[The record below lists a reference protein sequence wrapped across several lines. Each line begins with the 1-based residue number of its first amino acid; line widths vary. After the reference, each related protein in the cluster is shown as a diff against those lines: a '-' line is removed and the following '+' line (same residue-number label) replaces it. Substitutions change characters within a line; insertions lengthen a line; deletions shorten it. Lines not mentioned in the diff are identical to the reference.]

1 MEIYQ
6 LRELAIKFNAY
17 LNGDTELFT
26 EVNQLDQA
34 TISSLQEKYEDDA
47 QKGKRPVNLL
57 RYIILRTLEQG
68 EPLTPESL
76 KRLKEQLENRE
87 LDRFDFLSEEAK
99 DNFRQYPQKTKGFF
113 VNWKNPGSILFPL
126 LYTDALK
133 QEVNNTLDE
142 ILDNTISQLSLEN
155 VKRHKVDFS
164 GPQHYGSG
172 RVWGAIFPEEK
183 PSHQAAYQLFFSLS
197 HNGLE
202 GGLYAGD
209 RIPNSLNIDQRE
221 HFTSV
226 DNLINFLSDRVD
238 TWKGL
243 NTRDTQEKEPH
254 RQLEQFKVPLNQIF
268 YGPPGTGKTYHT
280 VSEAVRIVEELSE
293 VEFEAEYADRG
304 KLKKVFESYVSK
316 GQIAFTTF
324 HQSMGYEDFVE
335 GIKPETV
342 KQSNGDTQVTYEVQP
357 GIFKRLSQNAEGYL
371 ASKKSIQET
380 DQSKFEN
387 EDWENAVFYKM
398 SLGDTTQS
406 GDESIYEYCIKNNC
420 VALGW
425 GGDVDYSDC
434 NNESEVK
441 AKVREHDLAK
451 SDAKYAYTF
460 KLYLKKDNFIVIT
473 NGNLKFR
480 AIGKVAGDYEF
491 RPDAG
496 IDYYHFRKV
505 DWILKDVDFHY
516 SELYDRQF
524 SQSTLYKLQEESI
537 NRAFFNQFKIKKTT
551 TDELADT
558 GVQMPPELIKRN
570 YVLIINEINRGNVSQ
585 IFGELITLLEEDKRK
600 GNKEELSAV
609 LPYSQEPFGIPN
621 NLYLI
626 GTMNTADRSV
636 EALDTALRRRFTFRE
651 MPPQPDLLSPEK
663 AIYNQWLAHEGDEDR
678 AHLAQKRK
686 TLHEFVGF
694 SFDEERMQRIIEE
707 LEELDDTATIEEAFQ
722 HEGVT
727 LTGIHLKQMLTVIN
741 DRIEKLLGKDHAI
754 GHAYFMHIYQA
765 EDPVAA
771 LQITFHKSIIP
782 LLQEY
787 FYGDYAKIGLILG
800 DPFVKVKAEQQI
812 GFASSFQA
820 IDEGV
825 REDYERRNIFTL
837 TAMDV
842 WKKEDFMAIYA

>member
-1 MEIYQ
+1 MTISQ
-6 LRELAIKFNAY
+6 LKELATKFNAY

-57 RYIILRTLEQG
+57 RYIILHTLEQS
-68 EPLTPESL
+68 EPLTSESL

-87 LDRFDFLSEEAK
+87 LYHFDFLTEDAK

-113 VNWKNPGSILFPL
+113 VNWKNPGSILFPF

-142 ILDNTISQLSLEN
+142 ILDNIISQLSLEN
-155 VKRHKVDFS
+155 VNRHKVDFS

-172 RVWGAIFPEEK
+172 RVWGAVFPEEK

-226 DNLINFLSDRVD
+226 DNLISFLSDRVD

-243 NTRDTQEKEPH
+243 NARDTQEKEPH
-254 RQLEQFKVPLNQIF
+254 RQLEQFRVPLNQIF

-304 KLKKVFESYVSK
+304 KLKKIFESYVSK

-357 GIFKRLSQNAEGYL
+357 GIFKRLSQNAEGYQ
-371 ASKKSIQET
+371 ASRKGIQET
-380 DQSKFEN
+380 TKHSRFAN
-387 EDWENAVFYKM
+387 EDWEKAIFYKM
-398 SLGDTTQS
+398 SLGNN
-406 GDESIYEYCIKNNC
+406 EEEIYRYCIENNQ
-420 VALGW
+420 VALGY
-425 GGDVDYSDC
+425 GQDFDYTDANSYEAISKIIKE
-434 NNESEVK
+434 NNLDTYNAK
-441 AKVREHDLAK
+441 AINF
-451 SDAKYAYTF
+451 F
-460 KLYLKKDNFIVIT
+460 KLDMKIGNYVIVP
-473 NGNLKFR
+473 GGSDRFR
-480 AIGKVAGDYEF
+480 AIGKIKSDYHYNPETEI
-491 RPDAG
+491 G
-496 IDYYHFRKV
+496 YNHFREV
-505 DWILKDVDFHY
+505 DWLLKDVDLPISEVYPNKLTPPAIKKLNQDLIKLSFFEQFRAKKETSEMLIQEDKEIS
-516 SELYDRQF
+516 SEL
-524 SQSTLYKLQEESI
+524 
-537 NRAFFNQFKIKKTT
+537 
-551 TDELADT
+551 
-558 GVQMPPELIKRN
+558 VKRN
-570 YVLIINEINRGNVSQ
+570 YVLIIDEINRGNVSQ

-651 MPPQPDLLSPEK
+651 MTPQPDLLSPEK
-663 AIYNQWLAHEGDEDR
+663 AMYDQWLAHEGDEDR
-678 AHLAQKRK
+678 AHLAQKGK

-694 SFDEERMQRIIEE
+694 SLDEERMQRIIEE

-722 HEGVT
+722 HEGAT

-800 DPFVKVKAEQQI
+800 DPFVKVKEEQQTY
-812 GFASSFQA
+812 FASSFQA

-837 TAMDV
+837 TAMDA